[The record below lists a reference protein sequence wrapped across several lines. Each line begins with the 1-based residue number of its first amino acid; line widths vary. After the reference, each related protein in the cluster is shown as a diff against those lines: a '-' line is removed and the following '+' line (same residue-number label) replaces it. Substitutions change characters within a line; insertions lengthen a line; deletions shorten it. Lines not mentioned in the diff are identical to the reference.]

1 MGPKKLKSTA
11 QEHLFRS
18 RLENMICMDHELVKL
33 RRLIRWDVFDDEWG
47 KLFESDRGAPAIPTR
62 LIAGLQYLKQINRLS
77 DEDVVRMWKENPY
90 WQYFCGEQWFQH
102 DLPIHPS
109 SMSRWRSRIGE
120 DGCTLL
126 LKETIEAGTRSKALP
141 PKEFR
146 KVNVDTTVQEK
157 NIAFPTDAKLLDAAR
172 RKLVRLADDHGIVLR
187 QNYNRVGKHL
197 VRQIGGYA
205 HARQFKRMRAALK
218 KLNIRVGRVVRD
230 IERQLAHRDDQTKEA
245 FATALLQAR
254 RIMNQKRSDK
264 HKLYSLHAPET
275 ECISKGKAHKRY
287 EFGVKVSLAT
297 TSASGF
303 VVGAQAC
310 PGNPYDG
317 HTLAA
322 QLQQV
327 VSLTGKMPD
336 RCFVDRGYRGHGVT
350 DTQVFMSGQRRGVT
364 RTIKKEIKR
373 RSAIEPEIGHMKNDG
388 HLGRCYLKGTEG
400 DAMNVIL
407 VAAGHNLRK
416 ILNWLRH
423 LFVHFLHGHPIRTL
437 KDWFDTMALTTCQ
450 LLRSA

>member
-1 MGPKKLKSTA
+1 
-11 QEHLFRS
+11 
-18 RLENMICMDHELVKL
+18 
-33 RRLIRWDVFDDEWG
+33 
-47 KLFESDRGAPAIPTR
+47 
-62 LIAGLQYLKQINRLS
+62 
-77 DEDVVRMWKENPY
+77 
-90 WQYFCGEQWFQH
+90 
-102 DLPIHPS
+102 
-109 SMSRWRSRIGE
+109 
-120 DGCTLL
+120 
-126 LKETIEAGTRSKALP
+126 
-141 PKEFR
+141 
-146 KVNVDTTVQEK
+146 
-157 NIAFPTDAKLLDAAR
+157 
-172 RKLVRLADDHGIVLR
+172 
-187 QNYNRVGKHL
+187 
-197 VRQIGGYA
+197 
-205 HARQFKRMRAALK
+205 
-218 KLNIRVGRVVRD
+218 
-230 IERQLAHRDDQTKEA
+230 
-245 FATALLQAR
+245 
-254 RIMNQKRSDK
+254 
-264 HKLYSLHAPET
+264 
-275 ECISKGKAHKRY
+275 
-287 EFGVKVSLAT
+287 VKVSLAT

-350 DTQVFMSGQRRGVT
+350 NTQVFMSGQRRGVT

-416 ILNWLRH
+416 ILNWLRY
-423 LFVHFLHGHPIRTL
+423 LFARFLQGHPIRTL